1 MYIRVINTMK
11 IPQQANDSKDLIDVT
26 VDARQLH
33 CPMPLLKA
41 KQALNRMQD
50 GQILLVLATD
60 SGSWRDMRQFV
71 EQAKHQML
79 NASSENNEYSY
90 TIKKGL

>member
-1 MYIRVINTMK
+1 MHIRVINTMK
-11 IPQQANDSKDLIDVT
+11 IPQQTNEGKNSIDVT

-41 KQALNRMQD
+41 KQALNRMQA
-50 GQILLVLATD
+50 GEVLLLLATD
-60 SGSWRDMRQFV
+60 SGSWRDMHQFA

-79 NASSENNEYSY
+79 DALAEENEYRY